1 VTGSIDQRRAVPAV
15 EPDVAPGAAGAAQA
29 AASEALAAELDA
41 GRRLVL
47 LLAADTRL
55 FERHPDV
62 RDTLEGQLAQG
73 RPLRVLQIKVNDE
86 LLGWLF
92 DVNDVWLFQYH
103 PRWSSQDNAFSLAP
117 GLDVREPT
125 HMDGSSQRPVQ
136 WYFDNLLPEEELL
149 KVLAQDAQLEFTD
162 AFGLLR
168 HYGAE
173 SAGSLVLMPLGAVEA
188 QLGAREL
195 TRETLNQR
203 IVELPRA
210 PLTRDSPKKM
220 SLAGAQHKMVVIYQ
234 DGRLCEPLAGT
245 PSTHILKPNSLS
257 SHYPHSVVN
266 EYFVLKLA
274 AAMRLAVPPVYRLYL
289 PEPAYLI
296 ERFDRH
302 IFGRDPDTQ
311 LPRTARVHVI
321 DTCQLLDSPR
331 TLKYKAATL
340 DTLARAIGH
349 TRSKARARAQL
360 FRWLV
365 FNILV
370 GNGDNHLKN
379 ISFTVTRQ
387 GVELAPGYDML
398 CTAVYDTRGF
408 ASNVVAWPRSTLGT
422 VIPGAERFH
431 EVTYRALLDA
441 GLVLG
446 LGPATARRLLDEL
459 LTRLPLHTAALLAA
473 VDQEYDTPSADASAA
488 VHAGAATKAGE
499 RQLLRTI
506 CHAVIRDMLDQVN
519 ASRPRT

>member
-1 VTGSIDQRRAVPAV
+1 MNRPVEQHGAAPAI
-15 EPDVAPGAAGAAQA
+15 EPGAMLGVAADVEAALDGA
-29 AASEALAAELDA
+29 LDAELDA

-47 LLAADTRL
+47 HLATDTQL

-62 RDTLEGQLAQG
+62 RKTLQRQLAKGQ
-73 RPLRVLQIKVNDE
+73 PLRVLQVKVNDD

-92 DVNDVWLFQYH
+92 DINDVWLFQYH
-103 PRWSSQDNAFSLAP
+103 PQWPLQDAAFSLAP
-117 GLDVREPT
+117 GLDLREPT

-173 SAGSLVLMPLGAVEA
+173 SAGSLVLLPLGAFDARPGV
-188 QLGAREL
+188 REL

-203 IVELPRA
+203 IVDLPRI
-210 PLTRDSPKKM
+210 PLTHDSPKKM
-220 SLAGAQHKMVVIYQ
+220 SLAGAQHKMVAIYQ
-234 DGRLCEPLAGT
+234 DGQLHEPLPGT

-266 EYFVLKLA
+266 EYFVMKLA
-274 AAMRLAVPPVYRLYL
+274 AAMQLAVPPVVRLYL
-289 PEPAYLI
+289 PQPAYLI
-296 ERFDRH
+296 ERFDRR
-302 IFGRDPDTQ
+302 ILARDADTQ
-311 LPRTARVHVI
+311 LPQTARVHVI

-331 TLKYKAATL
+331 TLKYQAATL
-340 DTLARAIGH
+340 DTLARAVSL

-408 ASNVVAWPRSTLGT
+408 ASNVVPWPRSTLGT

-431 EVTYRALLDA
+431 EVTYGALLEA
-441 GLVLG
+441 GRVLG
-446 LGPATARRLLDEL
+446 LGRPTARRLLDEM
-459 LTRLPLHTAALLAA
+459 LTRLPLHTTTVLAT
-473 VDQEYDTPSADASAA
+473 VDQEYDTPSAHVSAP

-499 RQLLRTI
+499 RQLLRMI
-506 CHAVIRDMLDQVN
+506 CHGVIRHMLDQVD
-519 ASRPRT
+519 ASRPRA